1 MSIFQVAVDTVNYK
15 LTSEKFIKL
24 KETFGFIENTSDTL
38 IEFAITTGK
47 PVFNDK
53 GNQLVVPNGKLSY
66 ELEEGQG
73 IYARPVDRLSG
84 EINVSKVRINNS
96 DIDGNY
102 YTKVEV
108 DNNFVKKD
116 GNKVLSDEN
125 FTNAEKEKLAGFNY
139 ATENPLANGIAN
151 VGISTK
157 IAREDHV
164 HPVQTSI
171 SGNAGTATKL
181 QTPRNITLTGD
192 ATGTISF
199 DGSADVEIAVT
210 VSRGGSEGG
219 VPTTTQVIA
228 GSGLN
233 GGGALSE
240 NVTLNIISEDDGIV
254 INEDNIK
261 LNIVDNLTTDSATR
275 AGSARQLKIL
285 DESKLGKT
293 EKAQSATTADSCEGN
308 SATSTKLATARAI
321 TLNGAITGTTNFDGS
336 TDATI
341 ETNLSNLDGSKVT
354 ALTGYT
360 KASESTAIVPT
371 DNLLVAL
378 GKLEKGLEGVAP
390 SILSTQGNPFS
401 LHYCTKSEYDSL
413 DKIQDDSTIYLVLD
427 ESTGEIV
434 IKVYRP

>member
-1 MSIFQVAVDTVNYK
+1 MNYK

-24 KETFGFIENTSDTL
+24 KETFGFIENTSDAL
-38 IEFAITTGK
+38 IEFAVTTGK

-53 GNQLVVPNGKLSY
+53 GNQLVIPNGKLSY

-84 EINVSKVRINNS
+84 EINVSEVRMNNS
-96 DIDGNY
+96 DVDGNY

-116 GNKVLSDEN
+116 RNKVLSDEN

-139 ATENPLANGIAN
+139 ATENPLANGVAN
-151 VGISTK
+151 VGVSTK

-164 HPVQTSI
+164 HPAQTSI

-210 VSRGGSEGG
+210 VSGGGSEGG
-219 VPTTTQVIA
+219 VP
-228 GSGLN
+228 SM
-233 GGGALSE
+233 
-240 NVTLNIISEDDGIV
+240 
-254 INEDNIK
+254 
-261 LNIVDNLTTDSATR
+261 
-275 AGSARQLKIL
+275 
-285 DESKLGKT
+285 
-293 EKAQSATTADSCEGN
+293 
-308 SATSTKLATARAI
+308 
-321 TLNGAITGTTNFDGS
+321 
-336 TDATI
+336 
-341 ETNLSNLDGSKVT
+341 
-354 ALTGYT
+354 
-360 KASESTAIVPT
+360 
-371 DNLLVAL
+371 
-378 GKLEKGLEGVAP
+378 
-390 SILSTQGNPFS
+390 LSTQGNPFS

>member
-1 MSIFQVAVDTVNYK
+1 MYRWLVGNLRLWTVQGTMSSLGESIQVETVKFLSLDIFVPISSSSDTVNYK

-24 KETFGFIENTSDTL
+24 KETFGFIENTSDAL

-53 GNQLVVPNGKLSY
+53 GNQLVIPNGKLSY

-84 EINVSKVRINNS
+84 EINVSEVRINNS
-96 DIDGNY
+96 DVDGDY

-116 GNKVLSDEN
+116 
-125 FTNAEKEKLAGFNY
+125 
-139 ATENPLANGIAN
+139 
-151 VGISTK
+151 
-157 IAREDHV
+157 
-164 HPVQTSI
+164 
-171 SGNAGTATKL
+171 GNAGTATKL

-210 VSRGGSEGG
+210 VSGGGSEGE
-219 VPTTTQVIA
+219 V
-228 GSGLN
+228 
-233 GGGALSE
+233 
-240 NVTLNIISEDDGIV
+240 
-254 INEDNIK
+254 
-261 LNIVDNLTTDSATR
+261 
-275 AGSARQLKIL
+275 
-285 DESKLGKT
+285 
-293 EKAQSATTADSCEGN
+293 
-308 SATSTKLATARAI
+308 
-321 TLNGAITGTTNFDGS
+321 
-336 TDATI
+336 
-341 ETNLSNLDGSKVT
+341 
-354 ALTGYT
+354 
-360 KASESTAIVPT
+360 
-371 DNLLVAL
+371 
-378 GKLEKGLEGVAP
+378 P

>member
-1 MSIFQVAVDTVNYK
+1 MNYK
-15 LTSEKFIKL
+15 LTSGKFIKL
-24 KETFGFIENTSDTL
+24 KETFGFIENTSDAL

-53 GNQLVVPNGKLSY
+53 GNQLVIANGKLSY

-84 EINVSKVRINNS
+84 EINVSEVRINNS
-96 DIDGNY
+96 DIDGDY

-108 DNNFVKKD
+108 DNNFVKKE

-125 FTNAEKEKLAGFNY
+125 FTNAEKEKLAGLNY

-181 QTPRNITLTGD
+181 QAPRNL
-192 ATGTISF
+192 
-199 DGSADVEIAVT
+199 
-210 VSRGGSEGG
+210 
-219 VPTTTQVIA
+219 
-228 GSGLN
+228 
-233 GGGALSE
+233 
-240 NVTLNIISEDDGIV
+240 
-254 INEDNIK
+254 
-261 LNIVDNLTTDSATR
+261 
-275 AGSARQLKIL
+275 
-285 DESKLGKT
+285 
-293 EKAQSATTADSCEGN
+293 
-308 SATSTKLATARAI
+308 

-341 ETNLSNLDGSKVT
+341 ETTLSNLDGSKVT

-360 KASESTAIVPT
+360 KASESTAITPT

-378 GKLEKGLEGVAP
+378 GKLEKGLEGATP
-390 SILSTQGNPFS
+390 SILSTQGNTFS

>member
-1 MSIFQVAVDTVNYK
+1 MNYK

-24 KETFGFIENTSDTL
+24 KETFGFIENTSDAL
-38 IEFAITTGK
+38 IEFAVTTGK

-53 GNQLVVPNGKLSY
+53 GNQLVIPNGKLSY

-84 EINVSKVRINNS
+84 EINVSEVRMNNS
-96 DIDGNY
+96 DVDGNY

-116 GNKVLSDEN
+116 RNKVLSDEN
-125 FTNAEKEKLAGFNY
+125 FTNSEKEKLAGFNY
-139 ATENPLANGIAN
+139 ATENPLANGVAN
-151 VGISTK
+151 VGVSTK

-164 HPVQTSI
+164 HPAQTSI

-210 VSRGGSEGG
+210 VSGGGSEGG
-219 VPTTTQVIA
+219 VP
-228 GSGLN
+228 SM
-233 GGGALSE
+233 
-240 NVTLNIISEDDGIV
+240 
-254 INEDNIK
+254 
-261 LNIVDNLTTDSATR
+261 
-275 AGSARQLKIL
+275 
-285 DESKLGKT
+285 
-293 EKAQSATTADSCEGN
+293 
-308 SATSTKLATARAI
+308 
-321 TLNGAITGTTNFDGS
+321 
-336 TDATI
+336 
-341 ETNLSNLDGSKVT
+341 
-354 ALTGYT
+354 
-360 KASESTAIVPT
+360 
-371 DNLLVAL
+371 
-378 GKLEKGLEGVAP
+378 
-390 SILSTQGNPFS
+390 LSTQGNPFS